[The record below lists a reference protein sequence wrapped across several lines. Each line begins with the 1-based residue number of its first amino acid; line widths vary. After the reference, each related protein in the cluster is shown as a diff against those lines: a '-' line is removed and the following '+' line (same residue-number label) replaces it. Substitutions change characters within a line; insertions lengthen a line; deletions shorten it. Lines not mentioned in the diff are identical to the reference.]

1 MMLGACST
9 TKVEY
14 VPKPVPVPSSLIAH
28 PSCSPSEVGYSV
40 DSLVRAYVNTK
51 NCNNEYQ
58 NILNSIKV
66 FNEALDGE
74 D

>member
-9 TKVEY
+9 TKTEF
-14 VPKPVPVPSSLIAH
+14 VPVPTAVPKTLIAH
-28 PSCSPSEVGYSV
+28 PDCGSSEVGGDV

-51 NCNNEYQ
+51 KCNNDYQ
-58 NILNSIKV
+58 NILDSIRV
-66 FNEALDGE
+66 FSEALHGE